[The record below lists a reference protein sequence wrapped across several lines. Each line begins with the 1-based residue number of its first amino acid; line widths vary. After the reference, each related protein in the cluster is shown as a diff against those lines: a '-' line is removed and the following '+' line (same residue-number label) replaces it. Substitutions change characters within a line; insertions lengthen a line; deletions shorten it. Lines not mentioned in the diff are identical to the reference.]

1 MPKYLSLL
9 FLPLFIYACN
19 QEQKEI
25 NEKHISPK
33 IQKTKGY
40 EVPKDSL
47 TAPKIVFVDET
58 KLKKVL
64 AGKPEV
70 IPTNLNIYPAGAPK
84 IILVGKPRVCTPGKD
99 SFLLPK
105 IVPAIDSTFPAGIP
119 TTILAKEMASK
130 DQNPQNF
137 SYFSKLQ
144 GLPHNN
150 IFGLLEDRL
159 GNLWFGSDG
168 GGVCKYDG
176 RNFTNFTNAQ
186 GLAGNHVLSITE
198 DKFGNLWFGTGD
210 GGASKYDGKSFTN
223 YTTAQGLA
231 NNDVRSITEDKFGN
245 LWFGTN
251 GGISKYD
258 GNCEV
263 ITNTNKKDKKNASK
277 SFTNYTTAQG
287 LVGNKVLCITEDKSG
302 NLWFGTNG
310 GACKYDG
317 KSFTHFTKKEG
328 LIHSVVN
335 SICEDR
341 FGNLWFGING
351 GGVSKYDGK
360 SFTQFTIKEGLGSNR
375 VNSIMEDQS
384 GNLWFST
391 YDGGCTKYD
400 GKSFTRFTEK
410 EGLNA
415 KNVHSALQDKF
426 GNFWFAT
433 ISGGLY
439 KYVGKKFTHFT
450 ANDGLTNIDMNSIME
465 DRSGNTWFATSGGG
479 ASKYDGKSF
488 THFSEKEGLEQ
499 YVMSIC
505 EDRFGNLWF
514 GINGGGVFKYDG
526 RSFVHF
532 TEKEGLIANNILSVL
547 EDRLGNLWFGTDGG
561 GVSKYDGKSFTHFTV
576 KEGLSDNL
584 VCALFEDKSGNL
596 WFGTDVGV
604 TKYDGKKFTH
614 FTEKHGLVSD
624 IITSIMEDRSG
635 NMWFSTYGGVSK
647 YDGNSITNFTTEEG
661 LGGKVVYGLA
671 EDKSG
676 NLWFGTGNGLSK
688 LTLSRLASFNQKVK
702 SGILTKTDI
711 IFKNYGYED
720 GFLGYGVRGGGTD
733 KIMLKS
739 KEGTIWIGANDRVT
753 AMHPEYLQTDTIAP
767 NIQLTNIELFNEN
780 IAWADLQN
788 KKDSNLTLGNGVQ
801 VRDFNFDGIT
811 KWYGIPENLNLAY
824 NNNYLTFNF
833 IGITMSQPK
842 KVKYQYMLEGI
853 DKYWSPLTNKTS
865 VPYGNIAAGTY
876 TFKVKAMNSDGY
888 WSDTFAYTFTI
899 RPPWWKTWWFKL
911 LVGLLIIGT
920 IWVYIKSREKKLVAE
935 KIILEK
941 TVKERTAEVIEQKQ
955 LIEEKHKE
963 ITDSINYAERI
974 QRALLASKKM
984 LDENLN
990 DYFILFKPKDVVS
1003 GDFYWATKLIN
1014 NNFVL
1019 VNADS
1024 TGHGVP
1030 GAIMSILNIAC
1041 LDKAVT
1047 KGINSPDLILNE
1059 TRRLV
1064 IENLKNDGSAEG
1076 GKDGMDGSLL
1086 SFDFKN
1092 NILNCASA
1100 NNPIWVI
1107 RKVSSSD
1114 VENKKELIEIKADR
1128 LPIGKHDRDHI
1139 PFTLHTLNLQKGDVV
1154 YTLTDGFPDQFGGK
1168 SGKKFKHKQIQNL
1181 LLEMAN
1187 EPMEI
1192 QKQKLNDVFDNWKGN
1207 LEQVDDVCLIGI
1219 RV

>member
-1 MPKYLSLL
+1 MTKYLALL

-70 IPTNLNIYPAGAPK
+70 IPTDLNIYPAGAPK
-84 IILVGKPRVCTPGKD
+84 IILVGKPRICTPGKD

-119 TTILAKEMASK
+119 TIILAKEMASK

-159 GNLWFGSDG
+159 GNLWFGTDG

-176 RNFTNFTNAQ
+176 RNFTNFTTAQ
-186 GLAGNHVLSITE
+186 GLVGDNLESITE
-198 DKFGNLWFGTGD
+198 DKFGNLWFGTKS
-210 GGASKYDGKSFTN
+210 GASKYDGKSFTN
-223 YTTAQGLA
+223 YTTAQGLVSDFV
-231 NNDVRSITEDKFGN
+231 NCITEDKSGN
-245 LWFGTN
+245 IWFGTN

-263 ITNTNKKDKKNASK
+263 ITNTNKKNKKNASK
-277 SFTNYTTAQG
+277 SFTNFTTAQG
-287 LVGNKVLCITEDKSG
+287 LVGNKVLCIIEDKSG
-302 NLWFGTNG
+302 NLWFGSEGGGACKYDGKSFTHFSVKEGLSQYVKSICEDRFGNLWFGFISNG

-317 KSFTHFTKKEG
+317 KSFTH
-328 LIHSVVN
+328 
-335 SICEDR
+335 
-341 FGNLWFGING
+341 
-351 GGVSKYDGK
+351 
-360 SFTQFTIKEGLGSNR
+360 FTIKEGLGSNR

-415 KNVHSALQDKF
+415 IRVNSALQDKS

-433 ISGGLY
+433 SEGGLY

-450 ANDGLTNIDMNSIME
+450 ANDGLTKISMNSIMQ
-465 DRSGNTWFATSGGG
+465 DRSGNLWFGTDGGG
-479 ASKYDGKSF
+479 ACKYDGKSF
-488 THFSEKEGLEQ
+488 THFSVKEGLSQ

-514 GINGGGVFKYDG
+514 GTNGGGVFKYDG

-532 TEKEGLIANNILSVL
+532 TEKEGLISYYILSVL
-547 EDRLGNLWFGTDGG
+547 EDRLGNLWFGSEGDGLC
-561 GVSKYDGKSFTHFTV
+561 KYDGKSFTHFTV

-584 VCALFEDKSGNL
+584 VCAIFEDKSGNL

-614 FTEKHGLVSD
+614 FTKKHGLVDD

-676 NLWFGTGNGLSK
+676 DLWFGTGNGLSK

-720 GFLGYGVRGGGTD
+720 GFLGYGVNAGSD

-739 KEGTIWIGANDRVT
+739 KEGTIWISANDRVT

-780 IAWADLQN
+780 IAWAALQN
-788 KKDSNLTLGNGVQ
+788 KKDTTLTLGNGVQ
-801 VRDFNFDGIT
+801 VRDFNFDGIS
-811 KWYGIPENLNLAY
+811 KWYSIPENLSLAY

-865 VPYGNIAAGTY
+865 VPYGNISAGTY

-899 RPPWWKTWWFKL
+899 RPPWWKTWWAYLSYVVLVIGLIFFYIRWRERASRARQKELEIKVEEGTMVIRKQKDEVENL
-911 LVGLLIIGT
+911 LLNILPA
-920 IWVYIKSREKKLVAE
+920 EVAE
-935 KIILEK
+935 ELK
-941 TVKERTAEVIEQKQ
+941 VK
-955 LIEEKHKE
+955 
-963 ITDSINYAERI
+963 
-974 QRALLASKKM
+974 
-984 LDENLN
+984 
-990 DYFILFKPKDVVS
+990 
-1003 GDFYWATKLIN
+1003 
-1014 NNFVL
+1014 
-1019 VNADS
+1019 
-1024 TGHGVP
+1024 
-1030 GAIMSILNIAC
+1030 
-1041 LDKAVT
+1041 
-1047 KGINSPDLILNE
+1047 
-1059 TRRLV
+1059 
-1064 IENLKNDGSAEG
+1064 GSAEAQQF
-1076 GKDGMDGSLL
+1076 DEVTVL
-1086 SFDFKN
+1086 FTDFKGFTQ
-1092 NILNCASA
+1092 LSEKMS
-1100 NNPIWVI
+1100 P
-1107 RKVSSSD
+1107 
-1114 VENKKELIEIKADR
+1114 KELVFVINEYFSAFDHIMVKYGVEKIKTIGDAYMAVGGLPVTTSTHAMDVISAAIEIQQFMAEQKSRKEAKNELFFDIR
-1128 LPIGKHDRDHI
+1128 IGI
-1139 PFTLHTLNLQKGDVV
+1139 HTGPVVAGIVGVKKFAYDIWGDTVNTASRMESNGEV
-1154 YTLTDGFPDQFGGK
+1154 GKINISQTTYTLVKDKFNCVERGK
-1168 SGKKFKHKQIQNL
+1168 IQVKGKGEV
-1181 LLEMAN
+1181 EMY
-1187 EPMEI
+1187 
-1192 QKQKLNDVFDNWKGN
+1192 F
-1207 LEQVDDVCLIGI
+1207 VDSLISI
-1219 RV
+1219 